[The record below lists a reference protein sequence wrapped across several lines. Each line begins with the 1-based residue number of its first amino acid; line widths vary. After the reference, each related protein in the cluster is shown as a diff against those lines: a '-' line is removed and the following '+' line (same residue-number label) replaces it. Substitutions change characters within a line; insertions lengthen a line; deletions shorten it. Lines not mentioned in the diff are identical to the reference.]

1 MHAGLR
7 TRDKVSQIQE
17 NRMKRLHVSLAV
29 KDLAE
34 SVRFYSTLFATKPT
48 VLKTDYAKWMLDD
61 PRVNFSISARGE
73 DRGFDH
79 LGIQVES
86 QNELVEIA
94 SRLED
99 AGAGVYDKGEAHC
112 CYAHSHKAWVRD
124 PEGLPWET
132 FFTFGT
138 DTAYGEGIVEK
149 VASAP
154 TCCADSSCGRQEPEV
169 ANSTAASC
177 CS

>member
-1 MHAGLR
+1 
-7 TRDKVSQIQE
+7 
-17 NRMKRLHVSLAV
+17 MKRLHVSLAV
-29 KDLAE
+29 KDLDE

-61 PRVNFSISARGE
+61 PRVNFSISTRGE

-86 QNELVEIA
+86 QAELAEIA
-94 SRLED
+94 GRLES

-132 FFTFGT
+132 FFTFGAAT
-138 DTAYGEGIVEK
+138 TYGEEK
-149 VASAP
+149 PAQANASACCGETACGAP
-154 TCCADSSCGRQEPEV
+154 EPQAEAKAAGCCA
-169 ANSTAASC
+169 A
-177 CS
+177 

>member
-1 MHAGLR
+1 
-7 TRDKVSQIQE
+7 
-17 NRMKRLHVSLAV
+17 MKRLHVSLAV
-29 KDLAE
+29 KDLEE

-61 PRVNFSISARGE
+61 PRVNFSISTRGE

-86 QNELVEIA
+86 RDELAEIA
-94 SRLED
+94 GRLED

-132 FFTFGT
+132 FFTFGAST
-138 DTAYGEGIVEK
+138 TYGEATVENP
-149 VASAP
+149 ASASA
-154 TCCADSSCGRQEPEV
+154 CCADSSCGSPKPE
-169 ANSTAASC
+169 AAKSQNAGC